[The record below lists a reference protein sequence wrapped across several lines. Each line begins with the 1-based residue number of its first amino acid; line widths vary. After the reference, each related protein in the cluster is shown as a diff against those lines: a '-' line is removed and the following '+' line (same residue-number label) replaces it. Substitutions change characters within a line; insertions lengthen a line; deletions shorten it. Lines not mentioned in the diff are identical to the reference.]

1 MGYGV
6 GDREVKYFGAAKAS
20 TFPIPYDLQIPY
32 TFSVGPV
39 VFIGVLYYNTDDP
52 KESFSEGT
60 ITRLTIPSNYHIDKK
75 HTGVWGCIGLSK
87 GGLIVDIENHKMFVQ
102 ECHYVMEQLRQQWK
116 CSDRK
121 LVLEW

>member
-20 TFPIPYDLQIPY
+20 TFPIPYTLPA
-32 TFSVGPV
+32 GPL
-39 VFIGVLYYNTDDP
+39 VFVGVLYYNTDDP
-52 KESFSEGT
+52 NESFSDGT
-60 ITRLTIPSNYHIDKK
+60 ITRLTVPSNYHIDKK
-75 HTGVWGCIGLSK
+75 HTEVWGSIGLVK

-102 ECHYVMEQLRQQWK
+102 EFHYVLEHLRQHWK
-116 CSDRK
+116 CSERK